1 MDKMNYPRGLI
12 SYTTERNLETPENKT
27 NPLRPKII
35 GYIVILMVLSSAL
48 VANIVM
54 RKPMDLD
61 IIRDRNQ
68 LYRVDFNGLVENTY
82 TLKIINKAQYE
93 QAFTVKLE
101 GLDNFKYI
109 GKQRFTVPAGQSHNV
124 PLSLV
129 MDPYDLKKPMTEFNF
144 VLSPV
149 ADPSSTIS
157 QPSNFFK
164 AR

>member
-1 MDKMNYPRGLI
+1 
-12 SYTTERNLETPENKT
+12 NKT
-27 NPLRPKII
+27 NPLRAKII
-35 GYIVILMVLSSAL
+35 GYTVILVVLTSAL
-48 VANIVM
+48 VANIAF
-54 RKPMDLD
+54 RKPMDFD

-82 TLKIINKAQYE
+82 TLKVINKAQYE
-93 QAFTVKLE
+93 QTFNIKVQ

-109 GKQRFTVPAGQSHNV
+109 GKQTFTVQAGQSHNV

-129 MDPYDLKKPMTEFNF
+129 MDPYDLKAPMTEFSF

-149 ADPSSTIS
+149 SEPDETIS